1 MPLVRISLR
10 AGKSPSYLE
19 SIGEAIHQAMV
30 ETINVP
36 QDDRF
41 QIFTEHPARAASS
54 ARRRLSPEGLVYD
67 PGYLGIKR
75 SDDLVVIQITL
86 NVGRTLDQK
95 RALYRA
101 LAAKLARDPGLR
113 KEDVL
118 VGLVEVPKENWS
130 FGNGEMTYVK

>member
-1 MPLVRISLR
+1 MPLVRVSLR
-10 AGKSPSYLE
+10 EGKSASYLAA
-19 SIGEAIHQAMV
+19 IGESVHRAMV

-36 QDDRF
+36 PDDRF
-41 QIFTEHPARAASS
+41 QIFTEH
-54 ARRRLSPEGLVYD
+54 SPEALVYD

-86 NVGRTLDQK
+86 NAGRTLEAK

-101 LAAKLARDPGLR
+101 FAERLAKDPGLR

-118 VGLVEVPKENWS
+118 VNLVEVPKENWS
-130 FGNGEMTYVK
+130 FGNGEMSYSK